1 MGAGILDVLSWMCI
15 VSGSMFIIIGG
26 IGVLRLPDF
35 YTRIHAAGITDTV
48 GTWLMVIGLML
59 QAGSL
64 HIVVRLVLLLFLLV
78 ATSPLA
84 SHALAKA
91 AYLRGL
97 DPLQGRDLVDRG
109 KVDDVDA

>member
-1 MGAGILDVLSWMCI
+1 MAVSVADLVGWVCI
-15 VSGSMFIIIGG
+15 VSGSAFIIIGG
-26 IGVLRLPDF
+26 IGLLRLPDF

-48 GTWLMVIGLML
+48 GSWLIVIGLMS
-59 QAGSL
+59 QAGPTL
-64 HIVVRLVLLLFLLV
+64 NLARLAILLFFLV

-97 DPLQGRDLVDRG
+97 DPLQGRDLVDRRE
-109 KVDDVDA
+109 VDDIDD

>member
-1 MGAGILDVLSWMCI
+1 MGAVIADVLGWACI
-15 VSGSMFIIIGG
+15 VSGSVFITIGG
-26 IGVLRLPDF
+26 VGLLRLPDF

-48 GTWLMVIGLML
+48 GSWLIVIGLMF
-59 QAGSL
+59 QAGPTL
-64 HIVVRLVLLLFLLV
+64 VTARLAILLFLLV

-97 DPLQGRDLVDRG
+97 DPLQGRELVDRRE
-109 KVDDVDA
+109 VDDIDD